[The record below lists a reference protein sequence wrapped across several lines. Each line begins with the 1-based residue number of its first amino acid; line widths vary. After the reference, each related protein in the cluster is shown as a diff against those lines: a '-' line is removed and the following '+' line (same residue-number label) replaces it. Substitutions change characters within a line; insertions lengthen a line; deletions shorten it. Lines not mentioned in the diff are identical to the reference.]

1 MSILARA
8 DTKVL
13 CQGLTGRAATFHMG
27 KAVAYGTQL
36 VGGVR
41 PGKGGT
47 SHLDVP
53 VFDRVHEGMT
63 ATGATASMVFVP
75 AEDAAVA
82 LIEGIEAELDLMIC
96 VSERI
101 PVLDMIRVKAAL
113 AGSKTRL
120 VGPNSQGV
128 LIPGACKLGV
138 MATLDARPGSVGIAS
153 RSASLA
159 SEVVA
164 QTSTVGLGQSTTVG
178 VGGDPI
184 HGVGFVDCLEMF
196 FADDETDRIVLIGEI
211 GGREEE
217 AAAAYLADRGCLKPV
232 YAVVAGRRAPPA
244 QRMGHAGTLTAV
256 GSGGGNT
263 KAAVL
268 EAAGVHVIRDVSCV
282 GATLAAPG
290 LRPDL

>member
-13 CQGLTGRAATFHMG
+13 CQGLTGRAATFHMV
-27 KAVAYGTQL
+27 KAVAYGTQV

-53 VFDRVHEGMT
+53 MFDRVRDGVA

-75 AEDAAVA
+75 AEDAAAA
-82 LIEGIEAELDLMIC
+82 LIEGIEAELDLIVC
-96 VSERI
+96 VTERI
-101 PVLDMIRVKAAL
+101 PVLDMVRVKAAL
-113 AGSKTRL
+113 GGSKTRL

-128 LIPGACKLGV
+128 LVPGACKLGV

-164 QTSTVGLGQSTTVG
+164 QTSAVGLGQSTTVG

-196 FADDETDRIVLIGEI
+196 FADDETDRVVLIGEI

-232 YAVVAGRRAPPA
+232 CAVVAGRRAPQA
-244 QRMGHAGTLTAV
+244 QRMGHAGTLTAM
-256 GSGGGNT
+256 GGDGNA

-268 EAAGVHVIRDVSCV
+268 EAAGVHVIRDASCV

-290 LRPDL
+290 MRPAV